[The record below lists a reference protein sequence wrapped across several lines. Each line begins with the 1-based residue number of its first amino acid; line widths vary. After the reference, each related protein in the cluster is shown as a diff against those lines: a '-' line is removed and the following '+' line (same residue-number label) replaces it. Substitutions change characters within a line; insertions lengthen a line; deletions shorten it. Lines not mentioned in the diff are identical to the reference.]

1 MAKGLS
7 ADLEADDKPSLLLM
21 SVDALVF
28 WMRNPLAF
36 WIVALPIASLAGI
49 ATWVIDRDHNLDAWR
64 GHWGWSFLFALIY
77 AMFLDRWM
85 KETLLD
91 GALPSDEA
99 DEMRRSTIAARFLTF
114 AIVFCLMALATA
126 PSPFVE
132 LNIVACAAAASFFV
146 LILPALAAHKPM
158 SLQEAFMLGRPLRAH
173 LFLLVGGTMV
183 LSLFTG
189 LGLDWLGRT
198 LDHKAWIGAALAAAQ
213 RVVDCLL
220 LAGLGYG
227 LATIFRTITDWHQ
240 PEPADHPF
248 RGMRMRARSA

>member
-1 MAKGLS
+1 MAFI
-7 ADLEADDKPSLLLM
+7 
-21 SVDALVF
+21 DA
-28 WMRNPLAF
+28 LAF
-36 WIVALPIASLAGI
+36 WCRRQTIFWMLSLPIAGLAAMVAYLFETRAEVGM
-49 ATWVIDRDHNLDAWR
+49 WR
-64 GHWGWSFLFALIY
+64 EHWGWDFLFTLIY

-114 AIVFCLMALATA
+114 AIVFCLMALATV

-132 LNIVACAAAASFFV
+132 MNIVACAAAASFFV
-146 LILPALAAHKPM
+146 LILPALAAHQTM
-158 SLQEAFMLGRPLRAH
+158 SLHEAFMLGRPLRAH

-198 LDHKAWIGAALAAAQ
+198 LAHKAWIAAAMAAAQ
-213 RVVDCLL
+213 RLVDCLL
-220 LAGLGYG
+220 MAGLGYG
-227 LATIFRTITDWHQ
+227 LATIFRSITDWHQ